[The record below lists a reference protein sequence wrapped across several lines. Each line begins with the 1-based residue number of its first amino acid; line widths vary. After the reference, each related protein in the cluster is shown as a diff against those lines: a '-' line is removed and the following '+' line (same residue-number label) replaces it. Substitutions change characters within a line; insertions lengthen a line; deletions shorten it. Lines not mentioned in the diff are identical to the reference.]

1 MRTVS
6 VNVMWDVQEKNYFSA
21 WEHLWDAKDRTRGF
35 LWGGDPLCRQVREG
49 TGAEAPRRPLRR
61 FPGTREPGKQ
71 APPVLKYRFP
81 HGSHSRSTCP
91 PLSSPPLREQLCNR
105 SCSNKTHTYS
115 LPVCVECLFLRS
127 PIHGG

>member
-35 LWGGDPLCRQVREG
+35 LWGGDPLFRQVREG

-61 FPGTREPGKQ
+61 FPGTFTRH
-71 APPVLKYRFP
+71 PPVLCSQSIGFRHGDSRNTSESILGGRP
-81 HGSHSRSTCP
+81 GHRRSGSHELARGATRDASRVHP
-91 PLSSPPLREQLCNR
+91 
-105 SCSNKTHTYS
+105 
-115 LPVCVECLFLRS
+115 
-127 PIHGG
+127 